1 VRGLLI
7 VNPQATTTTGNSADL
22 AIRSLAGLV
31 DLDVEHTRYRGHA
44 HELAATARGELV
56 IVLGGDGAI
65 NEAVNGIMGRPA
77 ETAGQGTAGQGTAGE
92 GTPPLLAVIPGGGGN
107 VFAQALGLPLD
118 AVAAIAKIK
127 EVLEAGRYR
136 TIGLGL
142 AGDRYFTFSAGLG
155 MDAEVVREVE
165 RLRAS
170 GRRETAALFA
180 WAILRQYASGTD
192 RRTPALTLE
201 RDGQPATPDLFMTAI
216 TNSSPWTYV
225 HGRAV
230 LPVPDPDFNSG
241 LDVLALRKLR
251 ATTILSAVGQMLL
264 IRSRSPR
271 GRHVLTVTGQQA
283 LTVRSVRPIAF
294 QVDGDYLGETE
305 AVKFHF
311 VPHALRVVALPPAAP
326 RAKCDRSDIKLS
338 RTAAVASCA
347 CQGMLKG
354 LTRCLARG
362 RLARA
367 ISPDGP
373 GFDDTASPSGAR
385 PGRRG
390 LGGFL
395 LGIITVPGNLD
406 RLTVR

>member
-31 DLDVEHTRYRGHA
+31 DLDIEHTRYRGHA
-44 HELAATARGELV
+44 CELAAAARGELV

-65 NEAVNGIMGRPA
+65 NEAVNGIMGQRAGPAHA
-77 ETAGQGTAGQGTAGE
+77 ETA
-92 GTPPLLAVIPGGGGN
+92 PLLAVIPGGGGN

-118 AVAAIAKIK
+118 AAAAIARIRA
-127 EVLEAGRYR
+127 VIEAGRYR

-170 GRRETAALFA
+170 GRRESPALFGR
-180 WAILRQYASGTD
+180 AILRQYASGTD
-192 RRTPALTLE
+192 RRNPALTLE
-201 RDGQPATPDLFMTAI
+201 RDGQPAVPDLFMTAI

-225 HGRAV
+225 RGRAV
-230 LPVPDPDFNSG
+230 LPVPNPDFNSG

-251 ATTILSAVGQMLL
+251 ATTIVSAVGQMLL
-264 IRSRSPR
+264 IRRRPPR
-271 GRHVLTVTGQQA
+271 GRHVLTVTGLES

-305 AVKFHF
+305 AVKFQF
-311 VPHALRVVALPPAAP
+311 VRHALRVVALLRWPATAP
-326 RAKCDRSDIKLS
+326 
-338 RTAAVASCA
+338 
-347 CQGMLKG
+347 
-354 LTRCLARG
+354 
-362 RLARA
+362 
-367 ISPDGP
+367 
-373 GFDDTASPSGAR
+373 
-385 PGRRG
+385 
-390 LGGFL
+390 
-395 LGIITVPGNLD
+395 
-406 RLTVR
+406 